1 MHALLARMYVF
12 VPRMY
17 LTGGG
22 QKKGSDPQGLE
33 LQMTLSNHVSVGNQH
48 GYFGRADSAI
58 NQRAIALTP
67 SPTHLT

>member
-1 MHALLARMYVF
+1 MHALLARMYVC

-33 LQMTLSNHVSVGNQH
+33 LQMTLSNHVSVGNEP
-48 GYFGRADSAI
+48 GYFGRAASAL
-58 NQRAIALTP
+58 N
-67 SPTHLT
+67 H